1 MKNMEKR
8 TWWKESVGYQI
19 YPKSFCD
26 SNGDGIGDINGIRSK
41 LDYLKWLGVD
51 ILWLSPVYPS
61 PGFDNGYDI
70 SDYDSIG
77 GQYGTEED
85 FAALLKEA
93 HGRGLKVIMDLVV
106 NHTSDLH
113 PWFIESRSSRDNP
126 RRDFYIWRDGKNGG
140 CPNNWKA
147 LFGGPAWTLDEAS
160 GQYYLH
166 LFSSRQPDLNW
177 ENSAVREE
185 VYAMMC
191 RWLDKG
197 VDGFRMDVI
206 SLIAKPEGLPDIPG
220 AQNNLADPRTLI
232 ASNPRVH
239 DHLREMH
246 HKVLSHYDLVAV
258 GEASG
263 VTLEEARKY
272 TAPDG
277 CELDMIFQF
286 EHMDLDGGETFKW
299 NDRRIPLV
307 QLKEVMTKWQQGME
321 ESGWNA
327 LFWCNHD
334 QPRMVSRLGDE
345 SRHWEKSA
353 KMLATCLHMMKGTP
367 FIYQGEEIGML
378 NMPFQNPEQLR
389 DIESIDAYTRFTQD
403 GRISKDDMMR
413 YIRLKSRDNARTP
426 MQWDDSRSAGF
437 TDGNPWIEVNPNHK
451 RINVKEQMVRDDS
464 VLSFHKQLL
473 ALRKRHEVLLYGR
486 YEPLAQED
494 PAVFAYTR
502 SLGDEVV
509 FVACNFSNQSTL
521 FPMSLE
527 NRADRVQLIGNEMD
541 STYLTTNMLQPYEAI
556 VLLGQSQDQRITDIP
571 GQQDRR

>member
-1 MKNMEKR
+1 MKNMETH

-61 PGFDNGYDI
+61 PDFDNGYDI
-70 SDYDSIG
+70 SNYDTIG
-77 GQYGTEED
+77 EQYGTEED
-85 FAALLKEA
+85 FAALLREA
-93 HGRGLKVIMDLVV
+93 HGCSLKVIIDLVV
-106 NHTSDLH
+106 NHTSDMH

-147 LFGGPAWTLDEAS
+147 LFGGPAWTLDEIS

-177 ENSAVREE
+177 ENDAVREE
-185 VYAMMC
+185 IHAMMR

-220 AQNNLADPRTLI
+220 LHNDLADPRSLI

-239 DHLREMH
+239 DLLGEMH
-246 HKVLSHYDLVAV
+246 QKVLRHYDLVTV

-263 VTLEEARKY
+263 VTLEEARNY
-272 TAPDG
+272 TAPDRS
-277 CELDMIFQF
+277 ELDMIFQF
-286 EHMDLDGGETFKW
+286 EHMDLDGGESFKW

-307 QLKEVMTKWQQGME
+307 QLKEVMAKWQQGLE
-321 ESGWNA
+321 GSGWNA

-334 QPRMVSRLGDE
+334 QPRMLSRLGDG

-353 KMLATCLHMMKGTP
+353 KMLATCLLMMKGTP

-378 NMPFQNPEQLR
+378 NMPFESPEQLR
-389 DIESIDAYTRFTQD
+389 DIESIDAFTRYTQS
-403 GRISKDDMMR
+403 GQIPKDDMMR
-413 YIRLKSRDNARTP
+413 FIRLKSRDNARTP
-426 MQWDDSRSAGF
+426 MQWDDSKNAGF
-437 TDGNPWIEVNPNHK
+437 TDGSPWMDVNPNHT
-451 RINVKEQMVRDDS
+451 RINVKEQLGRDDS
-464 VLSFHKQLL
+464 ILSYHKQLL
-473 ALRKRHEVLLYGR
+473 SLRKQHEVLIYGR
-486 YEPLAQED
+486 YDPVGLED
-494 PAVFAYTR
+494 LKVFAYTR
-502 SLGDEVV
+502 SLGSEVIW
-509 FVACNFSNQSTL
+509 VACNFSSQATH
-521 FPMSLE
+521 FPMLL
-527 NRADRVQLIGNEMD
+527 DGKGDPICLTGNDPD
-541 STYLTTNMLQPYEAI
+541 STYLNTNILQPYEAI
-556 VLLGQSQDQRITDIP
+556 VLHSHSLGNRARS
-571 GQQDRR
+571 